1 MKRILAVIGL
11 CIIAVMLSCCSS
23 IAKSVLGI
31 EEIKD
36 FDINRVNLFLD
47 ESQNIVKCNQIVATK
62 EQVDSIIRLDL
73 DSTMMQHRA
82 QPVQVLYFA
91 GDLLV
96 FYHINCYTQSGFMSF
111 DWNNYG
117 SFDSFPPSP
126 DIVEDIHGSMSLDKY
141 RGVFPEL
148 GIETQY
154 TIIILWSNMLQKVSR
169 KAVETVANNIKG
181 RSDCMVTLINTDK
194 WWVDYL
200 NNNQ

>member
-1 MKRILAVIGL
+1 MKRIFVIVIL
-11 CIIAVMLSCCSS
+11 CISVVAISSCSS
-23 IAKSVLGI
+23 IAKMVFGI
-31 EEIKD
+31 EELKQ
-36 FDINRVNLFLD
+36 FDSKRVDSFLA
-47 ESQNIVKCNQIVATK
+47 ESQNTIYCSQIVATK

-73 DSTMMQHRA
+73 DSNMMQHRA
-82 QPVQVLYFA
+82 QPVQILYFS
-91 GDLLV
+91 GDSLV

-126 DIVEDIHGSMSLDKY
+126 DIVEDIHGSMSLNKY
-141 RGVFPEL
+141 RAVFPK
-148 GIETQY
+148 IEAKTQY
-154 TIIILWSNMLQKVSR
+154 TIIIIWSNMIQNVSR
-169 KAVETVANNIKG
+169 KAVETVANNIKR